1 MEASEEKEVDVGD
14 KLICTKHIRAGMAT
28 AHQDIEYDVADVIG
42 EHVRLVPESNPH
54 YEPVTLKIDTVKRFF
69 IDAHSEHIRKGHK
82 MLVGEF
88 AEEDLWREKDAISR
102 IRHVDLP
109 EKYKPML
116 AVATAAREKREEET
130 IMRLLESVAKGSKQ
144 SGEKFY
150 SHPELEEPVFFEH
163 KGEKLTMRGKLAESN
178 HHRIRWP
185 GEIRKGEHRT
195 YLPKMKAA
203 AFPANSEA

>member
-1 MEASEEKEVDVGD
+1 MPLPLPPERNERRRRSCASSS
-14 KLICTKHIRAGMAT
+14 
-28 AHQDIEYDVADVIG
+28 
-42 EHVRLVPESNPH
+42 RL
-54 YEPVTLKIDTVKRFF
+54 
-69 IDAHSEHIRKGHK
+69 
-82 MLVGEF
+82 
-88 AEEDLWREKDAISR
+88 
-102 IRHVDLP
+102 
-109 EKYKPML
+109 
-116 AVATAAREKREEET
+116 ARE
-130 IMRLLESVAKGSKQ
+130 Q
-144 SGEKFY
+144 QPGEKFY